1 MAKDPIVDETRR
13 VRREIE
19 WECRDDLA
27 DLYKHA
33 VDIQKKAKPGL
44 VVKDRKLPKVRVPA

>member
-33 VDIQKKAKPGL
+33 VDIQKKAKPGF